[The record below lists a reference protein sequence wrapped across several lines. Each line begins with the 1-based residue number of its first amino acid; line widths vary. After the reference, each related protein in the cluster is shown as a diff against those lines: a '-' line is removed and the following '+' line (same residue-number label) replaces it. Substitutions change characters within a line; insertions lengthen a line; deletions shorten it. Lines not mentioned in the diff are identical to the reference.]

1 MFEAYLKERDGVETI
16 IFDSGFI
23 SYRIIEN
30 QFYISEY
37 YLKPENRKSPKSIK
51 QMMLRCFDIAVE
63 NECESFG
70 CHINL
75 ANKNFN
81 EVLLIRLKMGF
92 KIVAAEPRQ
101 LALVLP
107 LKDFK
112 WVAAAVESSTQSHKQ

>member
-1 MFEAYLKERDGVETI
+1 MFAEYLKERDGVETI
-16 IFDSGFI
+16 VFDCGFI

-30 QFYISEY
+30 QFYIAEY
-37 YLKPENRKSPKSIK
+37 FLKPESRKSPKNIK

-63 NECESFG
+63 KECETFG
-70 CHINL
+70 CHISLRNL
-75 ANKNFN
+75 NFN

-92 KIVAAEPRQ
+92 KIVAAEPTQ

-112 WVAAAVESSTQSHKQ
+112 WVAAAVDHST